1 MKNSELFELFNTI
14 TAPDFKYKGAEF
26 NYIIAKNVAKLKPE
40 LEALQKGLEATEE
53 YKEYDTKRIEI
64 LKKYAVKGENGE
76 PVIENNAF
84 KLSDKTTAL
93 KEIEELQKENKEIL
107 DARTRQEQEYQELL
121 NKESTIEIHKL
132 KKSDLPEDMETPVMI
147 KLFKLIIE

>member
-40 LEALQKGLEATEE
+40 LEALQKGLEPTPE
-53 YKEYDTKRIEI
+53 YREYDSKRIEI

-76 PVIENNAF
+76 PVIEDNSF
-84 KLSDKTTAL
+84 KLADTTTAL
-93 KEIEELQKENKEIL
+93 KEIKFLQEENQELL
-107 DARTRQEQEYQELL
+107 DARKKQEEDYQELL
-121 NKESTIEIHKL
+121 NKEATIEIHKL
-132 KKSDLPEDMETPVMI
+132 KKSDLPEDMETPIMI
-147 KLFKLIIE
+147 KLFKLIEE